1 VAVTGMPK
9 SCEDIWRIGHTLRG
23 LYSVIG
29 NQMVESVYCDFN
41 KLPGESGK
49 HFFLPY
55 FYLKQ
60 FSIFNIIYMEKDFK
74 NGSDTPTL
82 NQRLSIFTSSGI
94 QDSAQLELRS
104 RSIWPD

>member
-1 VAVTGMPK
+1 MT
-9 SCEDIWRIGHTLRG
+9 
-23 LYSVIG
+23 
-29 NQMVESVYCDFN
+29 N
-41 KLPGESGK
+41 
-49 HFFLPY
+49 FL
-55 FYLKQ
+55 FK
-60 FSIFNIIYMEKDFK
+60 KDFK